1 MKTCPTCQHAYPD
14 DDEFCPDDGTQLAA
28 EIREERECPY
38 NGAAQ

>member
-14 DDEFCPDDGTQLAA
+14 DDEICPDDGTRLAA